1 MKGLFFFLSAT
12 TKNIVHI
19 GLKWIDLCFDEGGVL
34 LVMEWLHLPMQI
46 STKPGYYQA
55 MAKLRGR
62 SDLME
67 TSVINPFTETA
78 SGNPCR

>member
-1 MKGLFFFLSAT
+1 
-12 TKNIVHI
+12 
-19 GLKWIDLCFDEGGVL
+19 
-34 LVMEWLHLPMQI
+34 MQI

-67 TSVINPFTETA
+67 TSVINPFTERYVFLMSLWLIKTDIYCCQWEKKISKNNYLIFQDYIQNTSIA
-78 SGNPCR
+78 KII

>member
-1 MKGLFFFLSAT
+1 
-12 TKNIVHI
+12 
-19 GLKWIDLCFDEGGVL
+19 
-34 LVMEWLHLPMQI
+34 MQI

-78 SGNPCR
+78 SGKESLQIKALQNCLTLLCRTAKGWQS